1 MANRGK
7 VLTGARARLLIDGVK
22 VALATNVSYSEEIA
36 HDPVEVL
43 DQYEVAEHVPTAYRV
58 TFSAQ
63 MVRIITNTI
72 KNRDGK
78 VIFPSLEDI
87 LTAGELTATVEDRGT
102 GSVLANIER
111 VKAVRYTNNVGARG
125 MVLTDVEFVAIRIRN
140 ESEIV

>member
-1 MANRGK
+1 MATRGL
-7 VLTGARARLLIDGVK
+7 VLTGARARLLIEGVK
-22 VALATNVSYSEEIA
+22 VALASNVSYSEEIA

-43 DQYEVAEHVPTAYRV
+43 DQFEVAEHVPTAYRV

-63 MVRIITNTI
+63 MVRVITNTI
-72 KNRDGK
+72 KNRDGV
-78 VIFPSLEDI
+78 VIMPSLEDI
-87 LTAGELTATVEDRGT
+87 LTAGELTATVEDRAT

-111 VKAVRYTNNVGARG
+111 VKAVRYTNNIGARG